1 MHTATERNDRL
12 CARRLQN
19 VTTADLV
26 VNISLFWNTSLFTEV
41 GDEYCGFMA

>member
-1 MHTATERNDRL
+1 MHTATKRNDRL

-26 VNISLFWNTSLFTEV
+26 VNVSLFLKTSLFTEV
-41 GDEYCGFMA
+41 GDEDCGFMA